1 MLEIG
6 KDDLYS
12 QKKNWQKKKIG
23 KKRKKAGWY
32 IDKI

>member
-6 KDDLYS
+6 KDDPYS
-12 QKKNWQKKKIG
+12 QKKKKKAKIG

-32 IDKI
+32 INKI

>member
-6 KDDLYS
+6 KDDPYS
-12 QKKNWQKKKIG
+12 QKKKKNKIG